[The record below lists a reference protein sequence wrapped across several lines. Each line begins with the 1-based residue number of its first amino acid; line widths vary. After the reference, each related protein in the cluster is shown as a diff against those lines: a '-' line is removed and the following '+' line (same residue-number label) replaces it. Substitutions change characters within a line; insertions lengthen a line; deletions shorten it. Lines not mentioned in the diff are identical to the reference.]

1 MSIKLKQIILTT
13 LLSTTFIFT
22 FSNTGSTGPLE
33 NLERERAMVIKNIID
48 PDLSPGERQ
57 EKIKNSKIRL
67 VDLERMVLRD
77 TKLKGKTL
85 R

>member
-48 PDLSPGERQ
+48 P
-57 EKIKNSKIRL
+57 EKI
-67 VDLERMVLRD
+67 LEIFQFDCFFNTFVVF
-77 TKLKGKTL
+77 
-85 R
+85 